1 MSLSIRANNLTKEFG
16 TSRALDN
23 INLEINSGQVFGILG
38 PNGSGKTTFLK
49 IIAGVLES
57 TSGNVFINEL
67 DTNKDR
73 DMVKKIVGYVP
84 ETPTLYESLTPRE
97 FLNFVASV
105 REINESKFKERAE
118 NFCNAFGLT
127 DNLDEPIGSL
137 SFGTKQKVAVIGA
150 MLHDP
155 EVLVLDE
162 AMNGLDPKSSK
173 ILKTLLKDFASRGRC
188 VIFSTHIMEVAE
200 DLCDRLAIL
209 YKGKIITEG
218 TLEELKGGSKDQNL
232 EDIFLGVT
240 GQNQISEIVENLKEA
255 MKN

>member
-1 MSLSIRANNLTKEFG
+1 MSLSIIANNLTKEFG
-16 TSRALDN
+16 TSKALDN
-23 INLEINSGQVFGILG
+23 INLEIKSGQVFGILG

-57 TSGNVFINEL
+57 TSGSVFINEL
-67 DTNKDR
+67 NTSKDR
-73 DMVKKIVGYVP
+73 DLVKKIVGYVP

-105 REINESKFKERAE
+105 RGINENKFKERAE
-118 NFCNAFGLT
+118 NFCNAFGLK

-173 ILKTLLKDFASRGRC
+173 ILKTLLKDFAARGRC

-209 YKGKIITEG
+209 YKGKIISEG
-218 TLEELKGGSKDQNL
+218 TLQDLKSGSKEQNL

>member
-1 MSLSIRANNLTKEFG
+1 LSLSIKANNLTKEFG
-16 TSRALDN
+16 TSKALDN
-23 INLEINSGQVFGILG
+23 INLEIKSGQVFGILG

-57 TSGNVFINEL
+57 TSGSVFINEL
-67 DTNKDR
+67 NTSKDR
-73 DMVKKIVGYVP
+73 DLVKKIVGYVP

-105 REINESKFKERAE
+105 RGINENKFKERAE
-118 NFCNAFGLT
+118 NFCNAFGLK

-173 ILKTLLKDFASRGRC
+173 ILKTLLKDFAARGRC

-218 TLEELKGGSKDQNL
+218 TLQDLKSGSKEQNL

>member
-1 MSLSIRANNLTKEFG
+1 MSLSIIANNLTKEFG
-16 TSRALDN
+16 TSKALDN
-23 INLEINSGQVFGILG
+23 INLEIKSGQVFGILG

-57 TSGNVFINEL
+57 TSGSVFINEL
-67 DTNKDR
+67 NTSKDR
-73 DMVKKIVGYVP
+73 DLVKKIVGYVP

-105 REINESKFKERAE
+105 RGINENKFKERAE
-118 NFCNAFGLT
+118 NFCNAFGLK

-173 ILKTLLKDFASRGRC
+173 ILKTLLKDFAARGRC

-200 DLCDRLAIL
+200 ALCDRLAIL
-209 YKGKIITEG
+209 YKGKIISEG
-218 TLEELKGGSKDQNL
+218 TLQDLKSGSKEQNL

>member
-1 MSLSIRANNLTKEFG
+1 MSLSIIANNLTKEFG
-16 TSRALDN
+16 TSKALDN
-23 INLEINSGQVFGILG
+23 INLEIKSGQVFGILG

-49 IIAGVLES
+49 IIAGVLEA
-57 TSGNVFINEL
+57 TSGSVFINDL
-67 DTNKDR
+67 NTSKDR

-105 REINESKFKERAE
+105 RGINENKFKERAE
-118 NFCNAFGLT
+118 NFCNAFGLK

-173 ILKTLLKDFASRGRC
+173 ILKTLLKDFAARGRC

-209 YKGKIITEG
+209 YKGKIISEG
-218 TLEELKGGSKDQNL
+218 TLQDLKSGSKEQNL

>member
-1 MSLSIRANNLTKEFG
+1 MSLSIISRNLIKKYG
-16 TSRALDN
+16 NSKALDD
-23 INLEINSGQVFGILG
+23 INLEIKGGQVFGILG

-49 IIAGVLES
+49 IIAGVLEA
-57 TSGNVFINEL
+57 TSGEVLVNDL

-73 DMVKKIVGYVP
+73 ELVKEIVGYVP

-105 REINESKFKERAE
+105 RGINEAKFKERAE
-118 NFCNAFGLT
+118 KFCSAFSLT

-155 EVLVLDE
+155 EILVLDE
-162 AMNGLDPKSSK
+162 AMNGLDPKISK
-173 ILKTLLKDFASRGRC
+173 ILKTLLRDFSSRGKC

-218 TLEELKGGSKDQNL
+218 TLEELKRASNDTNL

-240 GQNQISEIVENLKEA
+240 GQDQIGNIVETLKEA
-255 MKN
+255 MKS

>member
-1 MSLSIRANNLTKEFG
+1 MSLSIIANNLTKEFG
-16 TSRALDN
+16 TSKALDN
-23 INLEINSGQVFGILG
+23 INLEIKSGQVFGILG

-57 TSGNVFINEL
+57 TSGSVFINEL
-67 DTNKDR
+67 NTSKDR
-73 DMVKKIVGYVP
+73 DLVKKIVGYVP

-105 REINESKFKERAE
+105 RGINENKFKERAE
-118 NFCNAFGLT
+118 NFCNAFGLK

-173 ILKTLLKDFASRGRC
+173 ILKTLLKDFAARGRC

-218 TLEELKGGSKDQNL
+218 TLQDLKSGSKEQNL

>member
-1 MSLSIRANNLTKEFG
+1 MSLSIIANNLTKEFG
-16 TSRALDN
+16 TSKALDN
-23 INLEINSGQVFGILG
+23 INLEIKSGQVFGILG

-57 TSGNVFINEL
+57 TSGSVFINDL
-67 DTNKDR
+67 NTNKDR

-105 REINESKFKERAE
+105 RGINENKFKERAE
-118 NFCNAFGLT
+118 NFCNAFGLK

-173 ILKTLLKDFASRGRC
+173 ILKTLLKDFAARGRC

-218 TLEELKGGSKDQNL
+218 TLQDLKNGSKEQNL

>member
-1 MSLSIRANNLTKEFG
+1 
-16 TSRALDN
+16 
-23 INLEINSGQVFGILG
+23 
-38 PNGSGKTTFLK
+38 
-49 IIAGVLES
+49 
-57 TSGNVFINEL
+57 
-67 DTNKDR
+67 
-73 DMVKKIVGYVP
+73 
-84 ETPTLYESLTPRE
+84 
-97 FLNFVASV
+97 
-105 REINESKFKERAE
+105 
-118 NFCNAFGLT
+118 
-127 DNLDEPIGSL
+127 
-137 SFGTKQKVAVIGA
+137 

-173 ILKTLLKDFASRGRC
+173 ILKTLLKDFAARGRC

-209 YKGKIITEG
+209 YKGKIISEG
-218 TLEELKGGSKDQNL
+218 TLQDLKSGSKEQNL